1 MNHILAV
8 LTVVAA
14 YLIGSI
20 NFAVIFT
27 KKYNHV
33 DVRDYGSG
41 NAGTT
46 NVLRVAGTRAGVA
59 TFALDILKGAAAAAL
74 GFLVFRY
81 IWNMPSSELSFS
93 SYRNPLFLPQYGAF
107 SCGFAAMLGHCFP
120 IFFGFRGGKAVA
132 TSVGVFAICCP
143 VAIALGLLAFAIS
156 MLISKIVSLSSLIA
170 SFVVMGVTAALAFQY
185 KIDLNANPWV
195 ITLITVGCG
204 LIVILRHLENIK
216 RLIKG
221 EEKKFSVKK
230 ENKNG

>member
-1 MNHILAV
+1 MNHIFAL

-27 KKYNHV
+27 RKYNNV
-33 DVRDYGSG
+33 DVRDFGSG

-46 NVLRVAGTRAGVA
+46 NVLRVSGVKAGIA
-59 TFALDILKGAAAAAL
+59 TFALDILKGAVAAGI
-74 GFLVFRY
+74 GFLVFNLL
-81 IWNMPSSELSFS
+81 WNDCNVGMTAT

-107 SCGFAAMLGHCFP
+107 ASGFACMLGHCFP
-120 IFFGFRGGKAVA
+120 VFFGFRGGKAVA
-132 TSVGVFAICCP
+132 TSVGVFAVCCP
-143 VAIALGLLAFAIS
+143 LAIILGLVGFAIS
-156 MLISKIVSLSSLIA
+156 MLLSKIVSLSSLFA
-170 SFVVMGVTAALAFQY
+170 TFVVVGVTAYLAFSY
-185 KIDLNANPWV
+185 KISLNANPWV
-195 ITLITVGCG
+195 ITIITIGCG

-221 EEKKFSVKK
+221 EEKKISVKK